1 MTIRY
6 LGLARLKTEGE
17 VLAVS
22 LAQMKDLLLPGLQEA
37 HGITRRAIADNQY
50 KLAFDNAVQQQSL
63 AYNQYQATG
72 LTDMCAS
79 KGSLPL
85 PPSQQSAELL
95 TQFTQDVDLR
105 QNRVIDVPDGGETVT
120 VPAVNGRIL
129 DLD

>member
-1 MTIRY
+1 MSLRSRHSTQR
-6 LGLARLKTEGE
+6 LAKWVREGSPE
-17 VLAVS
+17 VRELA
-22 LAQMKDLLLPGLQEA
+22 
-37 HGITRRAIADNQY
+37 
-50 KLAFDNAVQQQSL
+50 LAFIATRKATEDNLYKAEFDV
-63 AYNQYQATG
+63 
-72 LTDMCAS
+72 CAS

-105 QNRVIDVPDGGETVT
+105 QSRVIDVPDGGETVT